1 MNLVSSFI
9 QSYLDQFSN
18 IGSDDNEG
26 RAAIITSFWN
36 SVEKQDY
43 PIKEPYK
50 GEIMHTPS
58 LYEMVTFL
66 YRSDDDL
73 DNVFILAM
81 FNHVTPQEYVF
92 DHIEGTDIYYK
103 SFILPKDA
111 QAEYRIIENDK
122 LGGIFAGAKYQGRY
136 EALRTHPDPLSPH
149 IQIFSDMFGPGQEV
163 MVALLR
169 DNAPH
174 IKELLKPVD
183 GAGKVMSYELTSN
196 ILHYSRT
203 INVYTPPNHDSKER
217 YPCFI
222 ILDGSDALK
231 HGKVNTILDNLILNG
246 TIHPVIGIFVD
257 PGVKDGQTTRY
268 EEFAL
273 SHDFANSMVNEI
285 IPFVSEHYPLSEI
298 KSDYVISGSSY
309 GGLAAIYVAF
319 EYPDKIRN
327 VLSLSGSVHYGEGD
341 EHELLIKKIAF
352 SERRDIFLKLYS
364 GKLEG
369 EYHWNSPAWANQ
381 LVSTRH
387 LETILKMKGY
397 DFSFKET
404 AGDHSLAAWFE
415 PLVEGIIEFF
425 RVKMSD

>member
-1 MNLVSSFI
+1 MKLVSIFI
-9 QSYLDQFSN
+9 QSYLEQIEN
-18 IGSDDNEG
+18 IDSDDSEG

-36 SVEKQDY
+36 SVEQQDY
-43 PIKEPYK
+43 PLKEPYE
-50 GEIMHTPS
+50 GETMHDPS
-58 LYEMVTFL
+58 LYEIVTFL
-66 YRSDDDL
+66 YRSASEL
-73 DNVFILAM
+73 DNVFILAS

-92 DHIEGTDIYYK
+92 EHIEGTDIYYK

-122 LGGIFAGAKYQGRY
+122 LGGIFAGSKYQDRF
-136 EALRTHPDPLSPH
+136 ESLLTHPDPLSPH
-149 IQIFSDMFGPGQEV
+149 IQIFSDMVGPGQDV

-174 IKELLKPVD
+174 IKELLNPVVESS
-183 GAGKVMSYELTSN
+183 KIISYELTSE
-196 ILHYSRT
+196 ILGYSRK
-203 INVYTPPNHDSKER
+203 INVYIPPKYDSKEK

-231 HGKVNTILDNLILNG
+231 HGKVNTILDNLILKG
-246 TIHPVIGIFVD
+246 TIRPVVGIFVD

-268 EEFAL
+268 QEFAL
-273 SHDFANSMVNEI
+273 NHDFANSMINEV
-285 IPFVSEHYPLSEI
+285 IPFVSKYYHLSEN

-319 EYPDKIRN
+319 EYPEKIRN

-341 EHELLIKKIAF
+341 EHELLIKRIAF
-352 SERRDIFLKLYS
+352 SETRDIFLKLYT

-369 EYHWNSPAWANQ
+369 EYHWNSPSWANQ

-404 AGDHSLAAWFE
+404 AGDHSIAAWLE

-425 RVKMSD
+425 RVI

>member
-122 LGGIFAGAKYQGRY
+122 LGGIFAGAKYQGR
-136 EALRTHPDPLSPH
+136 
-149 IQIFSDMFGPGQEV
+149 
-163 MVALLR
+163 
-169 DNAPH
+169 
-174 IKELLKPVD
+174 
-183 GAGKVMSYELTSN
+183 
-196 ILHYSRT
+196 
-203 INVYTPPNHDSKER
+203 
-217 YPCFI
+217 
-222 ILDGSDALK
+222 
-231 HGKVNTILDNLILNG
+231 
-246 TIHPVIGIFVD
+246 
-257 PGVKDGQTTRY
+257 
-268 EEFAL
+268 
-273 SHDFANSMVNEI
+273 
-285 IPFVSEHYPLSEI
+285 
-298 KSDYVISGSSY
+298 
-309 GGLAAIYVAF
+309 
-319 EYPDKIRN
+319 
-327 VLSLSGSVHYGEGD
+327 
-341 EHELLIKKIAF
+341 
-352 SERRDIFLKLYS
+352 
-364 GKLEG
+364 
-369 EYHWNSPAWANQ
+369 
-381 LVSTRH
+381 
-387 LETILKMKGY
+387 
-397 DFSFKET
+397 
-404 AGDHSLAAWFE
+404 
-415 PLVEGIIEFF
+415 
-425 RVKMSD
+425 